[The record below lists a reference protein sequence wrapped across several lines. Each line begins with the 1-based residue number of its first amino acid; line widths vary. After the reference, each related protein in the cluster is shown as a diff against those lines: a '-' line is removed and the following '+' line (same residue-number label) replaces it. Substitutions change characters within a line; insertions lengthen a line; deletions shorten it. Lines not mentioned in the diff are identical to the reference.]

1 MSFMHAWHNIM
12 LQCKRAVKWVCV
24 CVYVHARVRV
34 RVCLMMKKYVGF
46 IQLTCCVLTLAGLV
60 MEQRFCPVK
69 NWNSCMAANGTGS
82 ILRLSLIQ

>member
-1 MSFMHAWHNIM
+1 MHALHNIM
-12 LQCKRAVKWVCV
+12 LQCKRAVKCV
-24 CVYVHARVRV
+24 RVRV
-34 RVCLMMKKYVGF
+34 RVCVCKILMMKKYVGF
-46 IQLTCCVLTLAGLV
+46 IQLTCCVLTLAGQV